1 MKKIALLLILS
12 VFAVE
17 MVNAQRGE
25 VRKANRN
32 LNRGELVEAL
42 ENIQNAL
49 KDESTM
55 SDPGTHIL
63 HAQILM
69 EIAGSEDPE
78 HANLVNEPLIDAFEA
93 MKKAKELDTANS
105 NMLEIQQTNL
115 MLSEYFFNAGAIK
128 YGDNDFSQ
136 ASNYFMYSYKVSE
149 TFGSTDTAT
158 LYNAGLAAEIAG
170 EADKAYD
177 IYVQVE
183 EMHYDQPFLYSSLAN
198 ISNTKGDADE
208 AEEWIGKGRKRYP
221 DNLDMIFAEANIYL
235 TTGNIP
241 EARRVLEIAIER
253 DPDNPNLHY
262 AFAVNYDQMSRDT
275 LFTEEEREYAYQEA
289 IKSYEKAIE
298 LKPDYFDAIYNLGAM
313 YFNEGIRLFVEA
325 ENKLRKD
332 MDFKAYE
339 QEEKKIKEV
348 WLEAQP
354 YLEESFE
361 MIESDD
367 ENFEVVL
374 RSLRE
379 LYMRTD
385 QQDKLE
391 ETNEIWN
398 ERYGSPEDEEDS
410 RFLTL

>member
-25 VRKANRN
+25 VRRASRS
-32 LNRGELVEAL
+32 LNRGNLEEAIQH
-42 ENIQNAL
+42 IQNAL

-69 EIAGSEDPE
+69 EIAGSEDPQ
-78 HANLVNEPLIDAFEA
+78 HANLANEPLIVAFEA
-93 MKKAKELDTANS
+93 MKKAKELDTDNR

-128 YGDNDFSQ
+128 YGDNQFSQ
-136 ASNYFMYSYKVSE
+136 ASNYFMYSYRVSE
-149 TFGSTDTAT
+149 TFGTVDTAT

-170 EADKAYD
+170 ETEKAFD
-177 IYVQVE
+177 IYLQVE

-198 ISNTKGDADE
+198 ISNARGDTDA
-208 AEEWIGKGRKRYP
+208 AVKWIQKGRERYP

-241 EARRVLEIAIER
+241 EARRILEIAIER

-275 LFTEEEREYAYQEA
+275 LFSASDREFAYKEA

-298 LKPDYFDAIYNLGAM
+298 LNPDYFDAIYNLGAM

-332 MDFKAYE
+332 MDFRAYE
-339 QEEKKIKEV
+339 KEEKKIKEV
-348 WLEAQP
+348 WLQAQP
-354 YLEESFE
+354 YLEEAFE
-361 MIESDD
+361 MIDSDD

-391 ETNEIWN
+391 ETNAIWK
-398 ERYGSPEDEEDS
+398 EKFGSPEDDE
-410 RFLTL
+410 F

>member
-25 VRKANRN
+25 VRRANRN
-32 LNRGELVEAL
+32 LNRGNLEEAL
-42 ENIQNAL
+42 QHVQNAL

-55 SDPGTHIL
+55 NDPETHIL

-69 EIAGSEDPE
+69 EIASSEEPQ
-78 HANLVNEPLIDAFEA
+78 HANLVDEPLVYAFES
-93 MKKAKELDTANS
+93 MKKATELDTENR
-105 NMLEIQQTNL
+105 NILEIQQTNL
-115 MLSEYFFNAGAIK
+115 MLSEFFFNEGAIK
-128 YGDNDFSQ
+128 YNENNFSQ
-136 ASNYFMYSYKVSE
+136 ASNYFLYSYRVSE
-149 TFGSTDTAT
+149 TFGSIDTAT

-170 EADKAYD
+170 DIDKAYD

-183 EMHYDQPFLYSSLAN
+183 EMDYDQPFLYSSLAN
-198 ISNTKGDADE
+198 ISIAREDAD
-208 AEEWIGKGRKRYP
+208 AAAEWIKKGRERYP
-221 DNLDMIFAEANIYL
+221 DNLDLIFAEANIYL

-241 EARRVLEIAIER
+241 EARRILEIAIDR
-253 DPDNPNLHY
+253 DPENPNLHY

-275 LFTEEEREYAYQEA
+275 LFTAEEREFAYQEA
-289 IKSYEKAIE
+289 IKAYEKAIE

-313 YFNEGIRLFVEA
+313 YFNEGIRMFVQA
-325 ENKLRKD
+325 EDKLRKD
-332 MDFKAYE
+332 MDFRAYE

-354 YLEESFE
+354 YLEEAFE
-361 MIESDD
+361 MIDSDD

-391 ETNEIWN
+391 ETNEIWK
-398 ERYGSPEDEEDS
+398 EKFGIPEDEEG
-410 RFLTL
+410 F

>member
-25 VRKANRN
+25 VRRANRN
-32 LNRGELVEAL
+32 LSRGNLVEAL
-42 ENIQNAL
+42 EHIQNAL

-69 EIAGSEDPE
+69 EIAGSEDPQ
-78 HANLVNEPLIDAFEA
+78 HADLVNEPLVDAFES
-93 MKKAKELDTANS
+93 MKKAKELDTDNR
-105 NMLEIQQTNL
+105 NLLEIQQTNL
-115 MLSEYFFNAGAIK
+115 MLSEYFFNAGALE
-128 YGDNDFSQ
+128 YGDNNFSQ
-136 ASNYFMYSYKVSE
+136 ASSYFMYSYKVSE

-170 EADKAYD
+170 EVDKAYD

-183 EMHYDQPFLYSSLAN
+183 EMDYDQPFLYSSLAN
-198 ISNTKGDADE
+198 ISNARGDEEE
-208 AEEWIGKGRKRYP
+208 ATEWIKKGRERYP
-221 DNLDMIFAEANIYL
+221 DNLDMIFAEANLYL

-241 EARRVLEIAIER
+241 EARRILEIAIDR

-275 LFTEEEREYAYQEA
+275 LFTAEEREFAYQEA
-289 IKSYEKAIE
+289 IKAYEKAIE

-332 MDFKAYE
+332 MDFRAYE
-339 QEEKKIKEV
+339 EEEKKIKEV
-348 WLEAQP
+348 WLKAQP
-354 YLEESFE
+354 YLEEAFE
-361 MIESDD
+361 MIDSDD

-391 ETNEIWN
+391 ETNEIWK
-398 ERYGSPEDEEDS
+398 EKFGSPEDEEG
-410 RFLTL
+410 F